1 MAEHGID
8 AVDLNEVQQL
18 AGARNRF
25 AVQYHFENREGL
37 VAAVLN
43 PHRKLVNERRLRML
57 DRIVRT
63 GDVTPRTLV
72 DALIM
77 PLTEHLQ
84 TSSGQN
90 YVLVSAQRTPFF
102 GWQRLLEGAPSM
114 DGVHRWVELVVPRL
128 SGTAED
134 RRLRIG
140 TTVLVLTDSL
150 VDLARDLKAGQI
162 TYRQARH
169 RARHVHDYM
178 AQRTLRRQEPGV
190 LPWLGLLAGNRGHLG
205 NVPGDHV
212 GRPKA
217 LELTVGRADVDHPVA
232 QGVARSRCRRRWWRS
247 RAVGRSLRRSRGR
260 RRRTGCC
267 RSIKPNVRNDVPLS

>member
-8 AVDLNEVQQL
+8 AVDLHEVQQL
-18 AGARNRF
+18 AGARNRS

-63 GDVTPRTLV
+63 GDVTPQTLV

-77 PLTEHLQ
+77 PLAEHLK

-90 YVLVSAQRTPFF
+90 YILVSAQRTPFY
-102 GWQRLLEGAPSM
+102 GWQRLLEGTAPSM

-134 RRLRIG
+134 RRMRIG
-140 TTVLVLTDSL
+140 TTVLILTDSL
-150 VDLARDLKAGQI
+150 VDLARDLKAGHI
-162 TYRQARH
+162 TYRQARY
-169 RARHVHDYM
+169 RARHVRDYM
-178 AQRTLRRQEPGV
+178 ARGLFGDKNPESFPGS
-190 LPWLGLLAGNRGHLG
+190 
-205 NVPGDHV
+205 D
-212 GRPKA
+212 
-217 LELTVGRADVDHPVA
+217 
-232 QGVARSRCRRRWWRS
+232 S
-247 RAVGRSLRRSRGR
+247 
-260 RRRTGCC
+260 
-267 RSIKPNVRNDVPLS
+267 